1 MTAFVALLR
10 AVNLGSHGKV
20 AMPALRDMLVGL
32 GFADPRT
39 LLNSGNAV
47 FSSKGTAA
55 ALEAKLEKEAAKQLG
70 LTTEFFVR
78 TAAEWDAIVAANP
91 FAKEAKDAPGF
102 LVLVCLKEA
111 PSTAAVKA
119 LQAASKGPEQI
130 RAGGRQ
136 LYVTYPDRQGRSKLT
151 TPLMA
156 KHVGTN
162 TARNWNTVL
171 KVQALLAE

>member
-32 GFADPRT
+32 GFDDART

-47 FSSKGTAA
+47 FNGKGTAA
-55 ALEAKLEKEAAKQLG
+55 ALETKLEEKAAQQLG
-70 LTTEFFVR
+70 LNTEFFVR
-78 TAAEWDAIVAANP
+78 TAAHWDAIVAANP
-91 FAKEAKDAPGF
+91 FAKEARDAPGI
-102 LVLVCLKEA
+102 LVLACLKDTPTA
-111 PSTAAVKA
+111 AAVKA

-130 RAGGRQ
+130 RAVGKQ
-136 LYVTYPDRQGRSKLT
+136 LYVTYPNGQGRSKLT
-151 TPLMA
+151 TALVA

-171 KVQALLAE
+171 KLAAAVAE

>member
-1 MTAFVALLR
+1 MTAFVAVLR

-32 GFADPRT
+32 GFDDART

-47 FSSKGTAA
+47 FNGKGTAS
-55 ALEAKLEKEAAKQLG
+55 ALEAKLEKEAAQQLG

-78 TAAEWDAIVAANP
+78 AAAEWDAIIAANP
-91 FAKEAKDAPGF
+91 FPKEAKDSPGF
-102 LVLVCLKEA
+102 LVLSCLKEA
-111 PSTAAVKA
+111 PSAAAVKA
-119 LQAASKGPEQI
+119 LQVASKGPEQI
-130 RAGGRQ
+130 RSGGKH
-136 LYVTYPDRQGRSKLT
+136 LYVTYPHGQGRSKLT
-151 TPLMA
+151 TALIA

-171 KVQALLAE
+171 KLAAAVAE